1 MLRGCCD
8 GATNLDEKFQGREL
22 LVVLGVLAITLP
34 CYGGLLHLI
43 GAAVIRYGQ
52 GGAVRCG

>member
-8 GATNLDEKFQGREL
+8 GATNFVEKVLGREL

-34 CYGGLLHLI
+34 CYRGPLRLI
-43 GAAVIRYGQ
+43 GAAIIGAVVIRYG
-52 GGAVRCG
+52 

>member
-1 MLRGCCD
+1 MLRGYCD
-8 GATNLDEKFQGREL
+8 GVTNLVKKFLGREL

-43 GAAVIRYGQ
+43 RYG
-52 GGAVRCG
+52 